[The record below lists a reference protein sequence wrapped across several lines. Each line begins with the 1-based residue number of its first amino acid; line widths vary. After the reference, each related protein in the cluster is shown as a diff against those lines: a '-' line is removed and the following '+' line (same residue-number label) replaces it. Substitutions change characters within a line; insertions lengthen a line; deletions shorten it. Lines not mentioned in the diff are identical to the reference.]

1 MSTSPRLRDAEGKP
15 INAVAEYF
23 TSTPYGDLY
32 GHFWSHGLVEQ
43 SVKEV
48 ARLRNATITD
58 CGL

>member
-15 INAVAEYF
+15 VNAVAEYLAA
-23 TSTPYGDLY
+23 TPYGDLY

-43 SVKEV
+43 STKEV
-48 ARLRNATITD
+48 GRLRNATITD

>member
-1 MSTSPRLRDAEGKP
+1 MTKP

-23 TSTPYGDLY
+23 SSTPYGDLY